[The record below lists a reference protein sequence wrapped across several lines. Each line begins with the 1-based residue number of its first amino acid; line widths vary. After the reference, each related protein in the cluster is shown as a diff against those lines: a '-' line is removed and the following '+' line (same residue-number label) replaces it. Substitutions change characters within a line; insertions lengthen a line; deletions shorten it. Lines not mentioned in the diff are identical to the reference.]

1 MNEKPAGSNTKEF
14 DIGRVEISSRA
25 IATIVANAV
34 CQCYGVVG
42 MAPRNLR
49 DSVVQVLKT
58 EDQYKGIEVQISP
71 SEITIDLYVVI
82 EYGTRIAT
90 VARNIMESVKY
101 AVEHAVGLP
110 VAAVNVHIQGLRV
123 TDQRR
128 DGRHAGGRAN
138 DSAGV

>member
-1 MNEKPAGSNTKEF
+1 MSDKSSGSNRKEF
-14 DIGRVEISSRA
+14 DIGRVEISPRA
-25 IATIVANAV
+25 IATIVASAV

-49 DSVVQVLKT
+49 DSVVQVLRT
-58 EDQYKGIEVQISP
+58 EDQHKGIEVQIGP
-71 SEITIDLYVVI
+71 AEITIDLYVVI

-101 AVEHAVGLP
+101 AVEQAVGLP

-123 TDQRR
+123 TDQRL
-128 DGRHAGGRAN
+128 GGHAGGRAD
-138 DSAGV
+138 DSTGV